1 MKEQPL
7 VVGQGR
13 WVQHAVKNLITEMV
27 KTGKERVIFT
37 SGKNQAAHWG
47 EKGLEQFYDVKLK
60 NEVREVLKGIDKDA
74 FEMVDAPSGRGGETM
89 QHISIK
95 NTQKIRDFLE
105 GVGDKPKGFGYSGGG
120 GINSLKHVARR
131 M

>member
-1 MKEQPL
+1 
-7 VVGQGR
+7 
-13 WVQHAVKNLITEMV
+13 MV
-27 KTGKERVIFT
+27 NEGKARLIFT
-37 SGKNQAAHWG
+37 SGKNQASFWG
-47 EKGLEQFYDVKLK
+47 EKGLEKFYDVKLK

-74 FEMVDAPSGRGGETM
+74 FEMVDGDTVFKFGDTHI